1 MELAVM
7 TDPAGAGPQT
17 DPQPLV
23 QAEGELLAGGRARWL
38 GAVIW
43 PSFFA
48 ACVMTV
54 VFFAMVDPLEL
65 DEISALHLGLGRMAG
80 YSLGFVMFWVA
91 TLSSSAFTLLLHGA
105 TARLGTGARR

>member
-1 MELAVM
+1 M
-7 TDPAGAGPQT
+7 TEHAGSGPHAEDPMPGS
-17 DPQPLV
+17 
-23 QAEGELLAGGRARWL
+23 ESELLAGGRARWL

-43 PSFFA
+43 PSFFT

-91 TLSSSAFTLLLHGA
+91 TLSSSVFTLLLHGVVSRA
-105 TARLGTGARR
+105 GAGAGR